1 MLYIVLYIIRHS
13 LLIHSSLNGYMG
25 SFHLLTIVDA
35 AMNMGVQMS
44 LFRPVLL
51 GVDPEAELLVH
62 MVILCFIF

>member
-1 MLYIVLYIIRHS
+1 
-13 LLIHSSLNGYMG
+13 MG